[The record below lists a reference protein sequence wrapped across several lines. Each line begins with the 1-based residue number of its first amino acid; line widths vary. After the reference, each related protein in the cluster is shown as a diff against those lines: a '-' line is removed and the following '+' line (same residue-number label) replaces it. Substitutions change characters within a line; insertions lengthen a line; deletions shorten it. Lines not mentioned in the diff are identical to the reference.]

1 MLIEP
6 FESAWTFLKMGERP
20 GMPPGWRPPQQEE
33 PMEEPVEESVEEK
46 EEVPFENKIQTAKI
60 QLDFINKIRM
70 KHGEEEM
77 LFPDYLIREG
87 LWDEYIQR
95 YNQGERF

>member
-1 MLIEP
+1 MNAFAE
-6 FESAWTFLKMGERP
+6 AWYFLKMGERG
-20 GMPPGWRPPQQEE
+20 GMPSRWRQPQQGE
-33 PMEEPVEESVEEK
+33 
-46 EEVPFENKIQTAKI
+46 EEVPEGTPEEAQEEEELPFATKIQTARM
-60 QLDFINKIRM
+60 QLDFINKIRE

-77 LFPDYLIREG
+77 HFPDYLIREG